1 MPSINRTEKTDTAT
15 DSVIE
20 ITPAAVDHD
29 GESFEPGEPC
39 GVCRFPMGPGQIC
52 GNVVYASHE
61 KGALPKYCGQ
71 EGQSVWQAKRGT
83 EGDPRH
89 QSSLAGYP
97 RKQAKMTAADAG
109 RLAEEEAA
117 RRGIGRRRKSSAPET
132 PAAAAPA
139 AASVEPVTAAPE
151 EEAPESAIASLA
163 ALVAQLPG
171 RIATVRGEI
180 EQAYADRD
188 AIVAEVM
195 AEREQLAAEIEAE
208 RDALAKDRAAAQAA
222 RERAETEIRTAT
234 DAKLQTEGELRSA
247 QKRIEELERELAE
260 QKSRHRAEIEEV
272 RRTEYDRFRE
282 MMRDFAATIQK
293 PEPEPRIATVPTEP
307 TEEAQAAM
315 LKRVGAGS
323 VTFIDGEW
331 FQSNA
336 KANAAA
342 VVTLNHLREA
352 GKIEVAANGQALR
365 A

>member
-1 MPSINRTEKTDTAT
+1 MPSINRTEKSDTAT
-15 DSVIE
+15 DSVTE
-20 ITPAAVDHD
+20 ITPAADRD
-29 GESFEPGEPC
+29 GEIFEPGEPC
-39 GVCRFPMGPGQIC
+39 GVCRFPMGPGKIC
-52 GNVVYASHE
+52 GNVVYASHG

-71 EGQSVWQAKRGT
+71 EGQAQWQAQHGT

-97 RKQAKMTAADAG
+97 RKQAQMSAADAG

-117 RRGIGRRRKSSAPET
+117 RRGIGRRKASAPEA

-139 AASVEPVTAAPE
+139 AASAEPVAAAPE
-151 EEAPESAIASLA
+151 EETPESAIASLA

-188 AIVAEVM
+188 AGIAEEVAK
-195 AEREQLAAEIEAE
+195 REQLAAEVEAE
-208 RDALAKDRAAAQAA
+208 REALAQDRAAAQAA
-222 RERAETEIRTAT
+222 RERAETEIRTAI

-260 QKSRHRAEIEEV
+260 QKSRHRAEIEDV

-293 PEPEPRIATVPTEP
+293 PEPEPRIAAVPTEP
-307 TEEAQAAM
+307 SEDAQAAM

-323 VTFIDGEW
+323 VTFVGGEW

-352 GKIEVAANGQALR
+352 GKIEVAANGQVLR